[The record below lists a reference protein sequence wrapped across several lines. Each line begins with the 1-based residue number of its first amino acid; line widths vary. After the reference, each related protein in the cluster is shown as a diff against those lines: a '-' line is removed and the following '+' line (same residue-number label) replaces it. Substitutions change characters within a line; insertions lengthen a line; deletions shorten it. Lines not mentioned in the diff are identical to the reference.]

1 MTTSPGTFFHGTGDP
16 WRTFGT
22 EDFCTW
28 REPGEPGVAIFQ
40 TRRPDFA
47 KKLSKRAGCS
57 LFRSDCGGGYL
68 RIFSERM
75 QAWQARRLLTRYR
88 RAANKGFSDFAD
100 PQRRPKRSGRV
111 VGAARRA
118 DASTRRAALES
129 LHGRSRLFSGRTFSE
144 LQIQTAANDSKE
156 EVATA

>member
-47 KKLSKRAGCS
+47 NAEHPSS
-57 LFRSDCGGGYL
+57 P
-68 RIFSERM
+68 
-75 QAWQARRLLTRYR
+75 
-88 RAANKGFSDFAD
+88 AAMHLQG
-100 PQRRPKRSGRV
+100 V
-111 VGAARRA
+111 VG
-118 DASTRRAALES
+118 
-129 LHGRSRLFSGRTFSE
+129 G
-144 LQIQTAANDSKE
+144 
-156 EVATA
+156 